1 MPEEQVGGW
10 GGGCL
15 GGWMHLELTDTFFK
29 NVVQPT
35 TLSKQT
41 FSGTDHSL
49 QASVA
54 FTLAGSACQVTMG
67 YPSGSSEPNGK
78 CKITK

>member
-1 MPEEQVGGW
+1 MPGGQMA
-10 GGGCL
+10 GGGGVG

-54 FTLAGSACQVTMG
+54 FTLSGSA
-67 YPSGSSEPNGK
+67 SELTTG
-78 CKITK
+78 